1 MTISSAPKTRVV
13 KVGGSLF
20 CQPKL
25 PQRLQ
30 HFLETSSVDR
40 NVIVAGGGAL
50 VDTVRQ
56 WHEIYPVSEAWCHR
70 CSLRLMNQTALLLS
84 EIIGDIPLVS
94 RIVDIPNRGNVI
106 LDCEHDILASE
117 QLEATWNLTSDSIAA
132 HVANQ
137 LKADE
142 LWLLKSRLPRSSK
155 IREWAKEGW
164 VDVSF
169 TQIHDSR
176 RPVFGLVMASKESL
190 PVQGD

>member
-1 MTISSAPKTRVV
+1 MTNPSAPKTRVV
-13 KVGGSLF
+13 KVGGSLL

-30 HFLETSSVDR
+30 HFLETSPADR

-70 CSLRLMNQTALLLS
+70 CSLRLMNQTAMLLS
-84 EIIGDIPLVS
+84 EIGGAIPLVS
-94 RIVDIPNRGNVI
+94 RISDIPKLGNVI
-106 LDCEHDILASE
+106 LDCEHDILAS
-117 QLEATWNLTSDSIAA
+117 QKLEATWNLTSDSIAA

-137 LKADE
+137 LEADE
-142 LWLLKSRLPRSSK
+142 LWLLKSCLPGSSN

-164 VDVSF
+164 VDASF
-169 TQIHDSR
+169 TQIHDPQ
-176 RPVFGLVMASKESL
+176 RPVFGLDLASEESL